1 MIVPMS
7 KYSFLIYHK
16 DRLTFMQ
23 KLMDLGILHVILKTE
38 EEDESTLKL
47 SSMVIQAEEVQKSFA
62 KRDKAR
68 KKEETATLKSLD
80 YPKPQLKEVPE
91 LETRYKELL
100 SEKIALLAHI
110 KMIKPWGIFDWTSV
124 SKMENATGVSMRFCR
139 HPKRKFN
146 QDWLKKYPIEI
157 INEENGFLYFIIF
170 QEEDNSELPVVP
182 LALPKK
188 SLSELNERLDT
199 CENEIFTIDQKLGYY
214 SLTYSKELEDALR
227 IAKDELFLQ
236 SSILNLETLHD
247 EKVVLVEGWC
257 PKTLKEDL
265 HSFIEKDNIV
275 YTQHKSTIDDKPPV
289 LLKNNKFTKLFEPIG
304 NLFSLPAYSELDLTI
319 FFAPF
324 FVLFFGFC
332 LGDLGYGV
340 VYLIIGTLLKLKI
353 KGKMRNLLTLL
364 QIFGVSTI
372 IIGFISGTLFGLTMA
387 DLPYFANVKNLFL
400 DQNQLLKLA
409 LAVGFIQIIFG
420 MGVNVYKHVIF
431 TGWLS
436 ALSKVGWIILLFSL
450 LDILVTK
457 SFLQISGITVWIG
470 VGLIVFFG
478 SPKDGWLKSFGY
490 GLVDL
495 YSITGVAGDLLS
507 YIRLFA
513 LGVSSAI
520 LGLVV
525 NSLALSAKGVPYIG
539 FVLFVLTLIIG
550 HGANLMLSSL
560 SAFVHPMRLT
570 FVEFYKN
577 TGFLGGGKP
586 YKPLAK
592 EGTSE
597 E

>member
-16 DRLTFMQ
+16 DRVAFMQ
-23 KLMDLGILHVILKTE
+23 KLMDLGILHVILKTDE
-38 EEDESTLKL
+38 ENESTLKL
-47 SSMVIQAEEVQKSFA
+47 SSMVTEAEEVQKSFA
-62 KRDKAR
+62 KRDKER
-68 KKEETATLKSLD
+68 KKEATASLKSLD
-80 YPKPQLKEVPE
+80 YPRPQLQEVTE
-91 LETRYKELL
+91 LEMRYKELL
-100 SEKIALLAHI
+100 SEKIALIAHT
-110 KMIKPWGIFDWTSV
+110 KMMKPWGVFDWGMV
-124 SKMENATGVSMRFCR
+124 SKLENETGVSMRFCR

-146 QDWLKKYPIEI
+146 QDWLENYPIEI
-157 INEENGFLYFIIF
+157 INEEKGFLYFIIF
-170 QEEDNSELPVVP
+170 QEDDTTDLPVVP

-188 SLSELNERLDT
+188 TLSELNDRLDA
-199 CENEIFTIDQKLGYY
+199 CKSEIFTIDQKLGYY
-214 SLTYSKELEDALR
+214 SLTYSNELEDAIK
-227 IAKDELFLQ
+227 IAKDELLLQ

-275 YTQHKSTIDDKPPV
+275 FTQHKSTIDEKPPV

-332 LGDLGYGV
+332 LGDMGYGV
-340 VYLIIGTLLKLKI
+340 VYLILGTLLKLKI

-364 QIFGVSTI
+364 QVFGISTI
-372 IIGFISGTLFGLTMA
+372 IIGFISGTLFGMTMV
-387 DLPYFANVKNLFL
+387 DLPYFAKVKDLFL
-400 DQNQLLKLA
+400 NQNQLLNLA
-409 LAVGFIQIIFG
+409 LAIGFVQIVFG

-450 LDILVTK
+450 LDILITK
-457 SFLQISGITVWIG
+457 SIPQLSGITAWVG

-478 SPKDGWLKSFGY
+478 SPKDGWLKSFGT

-495 YSITGVAGDLLS
+495 YNITGVAGDLLS

-539 FVLFVLTLIIG
+539 VVLFLLTLIIG
-550 HGANLMLSSL
+550 HGSNLMLSSL

-592 EGTSE
+592 EGSSE